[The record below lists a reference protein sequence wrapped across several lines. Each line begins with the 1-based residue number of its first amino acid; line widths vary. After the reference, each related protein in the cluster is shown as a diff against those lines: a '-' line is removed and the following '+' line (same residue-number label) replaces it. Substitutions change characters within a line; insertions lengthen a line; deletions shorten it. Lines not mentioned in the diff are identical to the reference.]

1 MNYLYIH
8 IGASSMHQQL
18 YIKENIGLQ
27 MNIFRL
33 VAQTGSFVRRFS
45 KHENAI
51 ILVSEQIK

>member
-1 MNYLYIH
+1 
-8 IGASSMHQQL
+8 MHQQL

-33 VAQTGSFVRRFS
+33 VAQTGTFVRRFS